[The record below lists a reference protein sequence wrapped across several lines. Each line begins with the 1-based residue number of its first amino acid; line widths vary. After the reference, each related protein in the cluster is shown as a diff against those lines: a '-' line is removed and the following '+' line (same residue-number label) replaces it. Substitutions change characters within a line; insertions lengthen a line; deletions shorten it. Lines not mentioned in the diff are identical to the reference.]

1 MSNMYINK
9 SKISLSKSQEVSL
22 IKGVYA
28 SMFLVAALYVGFLIS
43 IILCL

>member
-9 SKISLSKSQEVSL
+9 SKSILSKSQEVSL

-28 SMFLVAALYVGFLIS
+28 SMFLVATLYVGFLIS